1 MNFNQIRNND
11 VVLAELVSDKV
22 CVRAGEYL
30 FLPSRE
36 EAIARFAGRRSLSAI
51 ELPKAVFQSGVSPA
65 WPVRCRPGE

>member
-1 MNFNQIRNND
+1 MNFNLIRNNG

-36 EAIARFAGRRSLSAI
+36 EAIARFAG
-51 ELPKAVFQSGVSPA
+51 
-65 WPVRCRPGE
+65 